1 MDGGE
6 EHDTSHLANTG
17 GARISEFSLYEGQ
30 SLLVRLALAMLSHLW
45 SGLNLVVQFTL
56 GRGANLAI
64 LVAAIISGI
73 IFLILMYVFTSKA
86 LEN

>member
-1 MDGGE
+1 M
-6 EHDTSHLANTG
+6 
-17 GARISEFSLYEGQ
+17 F
-30 SLLVRLALAMLSHLW
+30 SHLW

-73 IFLILMYVFTSKA
+73 IFLVLMYVFMSKA